1 MLFTRT
7 CLSSERVGSGQL
19 CRSCSPHRL
28 RRSFR
33 PYYVADLITSI
44 REVCALRAGTCV
56 ESTGRLFTII
66 EARSAASI
74 TPVPVSFSWMTGSAG
89 VPPLKTTNCP
99 FSFIENR
106 RIELPGLSRGVV
118 LK

>member
-1 MLFTRT
+1 
-7 CLSSERVGSGQL
+7 
-19 CRSCSPHRL
+19 
-28 RRSFR
+28 
-33 PYYVADLITSI
+33 
-44 REVCALRAGTCV
+44 
-56 ESTGRLFTII
+56 
-66 EARSAASI
+66 
-74 TPVPVSFSWMTGSAG
+74 MTGSAG